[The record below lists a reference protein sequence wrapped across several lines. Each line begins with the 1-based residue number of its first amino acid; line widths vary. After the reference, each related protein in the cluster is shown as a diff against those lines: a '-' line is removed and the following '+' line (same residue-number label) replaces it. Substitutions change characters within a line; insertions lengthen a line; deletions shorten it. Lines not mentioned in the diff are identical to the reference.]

1 MRKCIYIKNAL
12 MILIALFVFASGM
25 AQLRDPKTYYGFEPG
40 EDRKLID
47 YEQLISYL
55 KELDAASG
63 KLAIEQIGESE
74 FGKPMYLVLIS
85 SEENIRN
92 LQRLKE
98 INRELALNHKLDKH
112 QQDALADEGK
122 VFFLFTLSMHSN
134 EVGPSQAAPL
144 IAWDMI
150 TSDDPKM
157 LNILENTV
165 YMMVPSHNPDGMNM
179 IVEHYRENLGT
190 VYEGSSMPGVYHK
203 YAGHNINRDFLTLN
217 LSENKAVARIYSTDW
232 FPQLMVEKHQMGSTG
247 PRYYVSPP
255 HDPIAENIQPGIWN
269 WTRVFG
275 SRALTDMTSEG
286 LTGISVS
293 YLFDNY
299 WPGSTATSKWKGVIS
314 MLSEAAGVNIASPI
328 YVEPNELRVMG
339 KGLSEYKISI
349 NFPAPWPG
357 GWWHLKDIVA
367 YETANTFSYLNTAAL
382 HKKELLKF
390 RNDLTKKEV
399 ELGQTEAPY
408 YYILPLEQHDQGEMV
423 RLVNLLHEH
432 GVDSYTL
439 LEDIF
444 IDKRIFTKGDI
455 VIPLAHPFRAFIKE
469 VMEAQ
474 QYPVRH
480 YTVGGP
486 IIRPYDITS
495 WSMPLH
501 RGVEAAEI
509 NRKIAISDTLLER
522 INIPFSLISDEKN
535 MMNADALIFSAN
547 NNESYLAAFRA
558 LAMKLEVKR
567 LKKETEIKG
576 KKVPQGSFIINTKNK
591 NPELLEGLAVAPLI
605 VTENADYKTEIV
617 RMPRIALIE
626 TWFHDMDAGW
636 TRFIFDQYNI
646 PYTMLRP
653 DELQEAKLTQKY
665 DLVIFPDQNR
675 SVLFAGRYG
684 ESGDYAPPRYQPEY
698 AKGMEQKGL
707 NELLKFIENGGKVIS
722 WRSSTDLFAGNL
734 VLEKEKDNKE
744 EFRLPFRNIS
754 SDLSKQGLN
763 VTGSLLRINL
773 KSDHPLTYGMPPQ
786 TGIFHRGNPV
796 FATSFPGF
804 GMDRRVIGTFAEQD
818 ILISGFAENEK
829 LLTGKP
835 ALIWIKKGDG
845 EMIMFAFAPQF
856 RGSTLGNLKLMFN
869 SILMKKN
876 DL

>member
-1 MRKCIYIKNAL
+1 MRKYSYLKNSL
-12 MILIALFVFASGM
+12 VILIALFMFTSTT
-25 AQLRDPKTYYGFEPG
+25 AQLRDPKSYYGFEPG
-40 EDRKLID
+40 EDRKLIH

-63 KLAIEQIGESE
+63 KMSIEQIGTSE
-74 FGKPMYLVLIS
+74 LGKPLYLVLIS

-98 INRELALNHKLDKH
+98 INRELALNHKLSKQ
-112 QQDALADEGK
+112 QQDALAEEGK
-122 VFFLFTLSMHSN
+122 AFFLFTLSMHSN

-144 IAWDMI
+144 IAWEMI
-150 TSDDPKM
+150 SSDDPKM

-217 LSENKAVARIYSTDW
+217 LSENKAVASIYSTEW
-232 FPQLMVEKHQMGSTG
+232 FPQIMVEKHQMGSTG

-255 HDPIAENIQPGIWN
+255 HDPITENIQPGLWN

-275 SRALTDMTSEG
+275 SRALTDMTNDG

-299 WPGSTATSKWKGVIS
+299 WPGGTATSKWKGVIS

-339 KGLSEYKISI
+339 KGLSEYDISI

-357 GWWHLKDIVA
+357 GWWHLRDIVD
-367 YETANTFSYLNTAAL
+367 YEIANTYSYLNTAAI

-390 RNDLTKKEV
+390 RNDLTKREV
-399 ELGQTEAPY
+399 DLGQTEAPY
-408 YYILPLEQHDQGEMV
+408 YYILPQEQHDQGEMV

-432 GVDSYTL
+432 GVHSYTL

-444 IDKRIFTKGDI
+444 IDKRIFVKGDI
-455 VIPLAHPFRAFIKE
+455 VIPLAQPFRAFIKE

-480 YTVGGP
+480 YTTGGP
-486 IIRPYDITS
+486 MIRPYDITS

-509 NRKIAISDTLLER
+509 NTKTVIADSLLDK
-522 INIPFSLISDEKN
+522 INIPFSLILNENDL
-535 MMNADALIFSAN
+535 MNSDALIFSAN

-558 LAMKLEVKR
+558 LAMNLEVKR
-567 LKKETEIKG
+567 LMEETEING
-576 KKVPQGSFIINTKNK
+576 KKVPQGSFVINTKNK
-591 NPELLEGLAVAPLI
+591 NHELLYGLVVTPVIL
-605 VTENADYKTEIV
+605 TENADHKTEII

-626 TWFHDMDAGW
+626 TWFHDMDSGW
-636 TRFIFDQYNI
+636 TRFIFDQYDI
-646 PYTMLRP
+646 PYTALRP
-653 DELQEAKLTQKY
+653 DELQEANLTQKY
-665 DLVIFPDQNR
+665 DIVIFPDQSR

-684 ESGDYAPPRYQPEY
+684 EPGNYSPPRYQPEY

-707 NELLKFIENGGKVIS
+707 NELLKFIENGGRVVS

-763 VTGSLLRINL
+763 ITGSLLRIDL
-773 KSDHPLTYGMPPQ
+773 KTDHPLTYGMESQ
-786 TGIFHRGNPV
+786 TGVFHRGNPV
-796 FATSFPGF
+796 FDTSFPGF
-804 GMDRRVIGTFAEQD
+804 GMDRRVIGRFSDQE

-829 LLTGKP
+829 LLAGKP
-835 ALIWIKKGDG
+835 ALLWLKKGKG
-845 EMIMFAFAPQF
+845 ELILFAFAPQF
-856 RGSTLGNLKLMFN
+856 RGSTAGNFKFLFN
-869 SILMKKN
+869 SILMQ
-876 DL
+876 